1 MKNNLSKNFKLFF
14 SDMTDP
20 TSISSL
26 INSIMPDEIYNLA
39 AQSHVAVS
47 FVNPL
52 FYTTEVSS
60 LELYQFL
67 RRLRILEKI

>member
-1 MKNNLSKNFKLFF
+1 
-14 SDMTDP
+14 MTDP

-52 FYTTEVSS
+52 YTTEVSS
-60 LELYQFL
+60 LGT
-67 RRLRILEKI
+67 INS